1 MTGTTEQIIMFLF
14 DADRGVKWDIEP
26 HKEVKKRSLSANA
39 YFHTLVQQLAQV
51 QNPPISLAACKNMM
65 IAAYGQPEYIGE
77 QQAIIKSNVPVEKM
91 QEVEYLHTAC
101 VKVSEENGAEVYFY
115 RVYRGSHTYTVEEMQ
130 KLIAGTVQECAQV
143 GIQTATPDEIAHMIS
158 LWGKKHEKTQHNH

>member
-1 MTGTTEQIIMFLF
+1 MTGNAAEIITFLLDADKKQLF
-14 DADRGVKWDIEP
+14 DLEP
-26 HKEVKKRSLSANA
+26 HKEVKRRSLSANA

-130 KLIAGTVQECAQV
+130 KLIAGTVQECEQV
-143 GIQTATPDEIAHMIS
+143 GIETATPAEIQKMIEV
-158 LWGKKHEKTQHNH
+158 WGQKYERRMERN

>member
-39 YFHTLVQQLAQV
+39 YFHILVQKLAQV

-77 QQAIIKSNVPVEKM
+77 QQAVIKSNVPAEKM
-91 QEVEYLHTAC
+91 QEVEYLHTAL
-101 VKVSEENGAEVYFY
+101 VKVSEENGKEVYFY
-115 RVYRGSHTYTVEEMQ
+115 RIYRGSHTYNSAEMQ
-130 KLIAGTVQECAQV
+130 KLIAGTVQECEQV
-143 GIQTATPDEIAHMIS
+143 GIETATPAEIQKMIEV
-158 LWGKKHEKTQHNH
+158 WGKKYERRMERN

>member
-91 QEVEYLHTAC
+91 QEIEYLHTAL
-101 VKVSEENGAEVYFY
+101 VKISEENGTECYFY
-115 RVYRGSHTYTVEEMQ
+115 RIYRGTHTYNNIEMQ
-130 KLIAGTVQECAQV
+130 KLIEGVVQECKDA
-143 GIQTATPDEIAHMIS
+143 GIETATPAEVQKMIEV
-158 LWGKKHEKTQHNH
+158 WGQKYERRMERS

>member
-1 MTGTTEQIIMFLF
+1 MTGNTQQVLMWLF
-14 DADRGVKWDIEP
+14 DMDKDAVWDIEP
-26 HKEVKKRSLSANA
+26 HKEHKGRSLNANS
-39 YFHTLVQQLAQV
+39 YFHVLVQKLAQA
-51 QNPPISLAACKNMM
+51 QQPPISLAKCKNMM